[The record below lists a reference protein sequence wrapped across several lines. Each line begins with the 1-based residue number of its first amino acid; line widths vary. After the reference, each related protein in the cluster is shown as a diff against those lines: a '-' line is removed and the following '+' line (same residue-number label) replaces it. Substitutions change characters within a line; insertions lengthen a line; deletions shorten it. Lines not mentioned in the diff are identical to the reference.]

1 VCVWVCVSLSLFL
14 LSAHHYS
21 FISQDQRCDSEGRH
35 LFIRTFTADCVRCA
49 GFSFSL
55 LMSWCAWLLSLSVL
69 SFRFI
74 SLRLRSNGESI
85 FWYRLD
91 MPDISD
97 NAAAFLRQ
105 LSEEGAKANDKTRL
119 FVDDSSFPDVV
130 AERAV
135 RIFN

>member
-1 VCVWVCVSLSLFL
+1 
-14 LSAHHYS
+14 
-21 FISQDQRCDSEGRH
+21 
-35 LFIRTFTADCVRCA
+35 
-49 GFSFSL
+49 
-55 LMSWCAWLLSLSVL
+55 
-69 SFRFI
+69 
-74 SLRLRSNGESI
+74 
-85 FWYRLD
+85 

-135 RIFN
+135 RHLAWSATVVICRLS